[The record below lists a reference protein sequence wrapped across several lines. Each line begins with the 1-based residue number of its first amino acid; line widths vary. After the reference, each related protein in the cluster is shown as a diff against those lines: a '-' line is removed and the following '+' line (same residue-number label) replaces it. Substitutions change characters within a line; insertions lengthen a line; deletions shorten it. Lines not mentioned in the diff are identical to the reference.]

1 MITSFEIQKYFETLF
16 ALLFAT
22 PGGPFSSLQRINL

>member
-1 MITSFEIQKYFETLF
+1 MITSFEITKYFKTLF

-22 PGGPFSSLQRINL
+22 PGGPFFLITED